1 MEKLGIVRKVAIGVW
16 VKAMLLFTCAMN
28 VFGEDQNPPN
38 VVLMFVDDLGYCAS
52 GLYGCEAPTPNIQ
65 QLADEGARFTDG
77 YVTSPVCSPS
87 RAGMLTGRGQQR
99 FGHDF
104 LPEGA
109 VDGNGGLPVGEVT
122 LADALKEAGYV
133 TGMVGK
139 WHLGHNEKFHPL
151 NRGFDE
157 FFGLLGAATSY
168 ADHAR
173 EDLVIQTLWGMELP
187 LLSYFPDDFTLSLWS
202 VIKAFFFEPGAP
214 RLMRGMNHVQEDSY
228 LTHAFSRE
236 AVDFI
241 NRHRDEPFFL
251 YLPYTA
257 VHHPLQVPREYY
269 DQFADIEDEQIRI
282 LTAMTA
288 SLDDGVGSVLNAL
301 EANGLEDN
309 TLVFFISDNGAGAD
323 GVSNAPLR
331 LGKHSLFEG
340 GNRVPFAV
348 KWPRNIPAGLT
359 YSQPVSTLDVF
370 PTSLAAAGAKLTED
384 QQLEGVDLLPYLK
397 ETEGTPPHE
406 SLFWRQGPNWAVR
419 SGNWKLT
426 YAAERNWL
434 YDLSKDIGE
443 KNNLAESHPE
453 KIRQL
458 TEQYQKWNS
467 RNTDPAWPALSSKTM
482 SELSVDGLPIEWVF

>member
-1 MEKLGIVRKVAIGVW
+1 MGKSGIVNNLATGAW
-16 VKAMLLFTCAMN
+16 VKAMLLFTCVMHA
-28 VFGEDQNPPN
+28 FGGDQNRPN
-38 VVLMFVDDLGYCAS
+38 VLLIFVDDLGYCAS

-65 QLADEGARFTDG
+65 RLADEGALFTDG

-87 RAGMLTGRGQQR
+87 RAGLLTGRGQQR
-99 FGHDF
+99 FGHDY

-109 VDGNGGLPVGEVT
+109 VDGNGGLPVGEIT
-122 LADALKEAGYV
+122 LADAMKEAGYV

-139 WHLGHNEKFHPL
+139 WHLGQHDKFHPL

-168 ADHAR
+168 ANHAR
-173 EDLVIQTLWGMELP
+173 EDLVIQTFWGMELP
-187 LLSYFPDDFTLSLWS
+187 LLSYSPDDLTLWS
-202 VIKAFFFEPGAP
+202 AIKAFFFEPGAP
-214 RLMRGMNHVQEDSY
+214 LLIRGSDQVEEDRY
-228 LTHAFSRE
+228 LTDAFSQE

-241 NRHRDEPFFL
+241 NRHREEPFFL

-257 VHHPLQVPREYY
+257 VHHPLQAPREYY

-301 EANGLEDN
+301 KANGLEDN

-323 GVSNAPLR
+323 GISNAPLR

-340 GNRVPFAV
+340 GNRVPFVV

-359 YSQPVSTLDVF
+359 YSHPVSALDVF
-370 PTSLAAAGAKLTED
+370 PTSLAAAGAELAED
-384 QQLEGVDLLPYLK
+384 RQLEGVDLLPYLK
-397 ETEGTPPHE
+397 ESEGTMPHE

-426 YAAERNWL
+426 FAADRYWL

-443 KNNLAESHPE
+443 KNNLARSHSE
-453 KIRQL
+453 KIREL
-458 TEQYQKWNS
+458 TEQYEKWNS
-467 RNTDPAWPALSSKTM
+467 QNTDPAWPALSSKTM
-482 SELSVDGLPIEWVF
+482 SELSVDDVPIEWVF

>member
-1 MEKLGIVRKVAIGVW
+1 MVRASSVTRLTVRVW
-16 VKAMLLFTCAMN
+16 VKAMLLFACAMHA
-28 VFGEDQNPPN
+28 FGDDRNPPN
-38 VVLMFVDDLGYCAS
+38 VVLIFVDDLGYCAS

-65 QLADEGARFTDG
+65 RLADEGARFTDG

-87 RAGMLTGRGQQR
+87 RAGLLTGRSQQR
-99 FGHDF
+99 FGHDY

-109 VDGNGGLPVGEVT
+109 ANGNGGLPVGEIT
-122 LADALKEAGYV
+122 LADAMKQAGYV

-139 WHLGHNEKFHPL
+139 WHLGHSEEFHPI

-157 FFGLLGAATSY
+157 FFGLLGASTNY

-173 EDLVIQTLWGMELP
+173 EDVVVRTRWGMELP
-187 LLSYFPDDFTLSLWS
+187 LLSYSPDDLTLSLWS

-214 RLMRGMNHVQEDSY
+214 MLMRGTDHVQEDSY
-228 LTHAFSRE
+228 LTEAFSRE

-241 NRHRDEPFFL
+241 NRHRDESFFL

-257 VHHPLQVPREYY
+257 VHHPLQVPRAYY
-269 DQFADIEDEQIRI
+269 DQFPDIEDESIRI
-282 LTAMTA
+282 LTAMAA

-301 EANGLEDN
+301 EANGLEEN

-340 GNRVPFAV
+340 GNRVPFV
-348 KWPRNIPAGLT
+348 MKWPGNIPAGLT
-359 YSQPVSTLDVF
+359 YSHPVSALDVF
-370 PTSLAAAGAKLTED
+370 PTSLVAAGAELPED
-384 QQLEGVDLLPYLK
+384 SQLEGVDLLPYLNASK
-397 ETEGTPPHE
+397 GTPAHKD
-406 SLFWRQGPNWAVR
+406 LFWRQGPNWAVR

-426 YAAERNWL
+426 FAADRHWL

-443 KNNLAESHPE
+443 KNNLAGSHPE
-453 KIRQL
+453 KISQL
-458 TEQYQKWNS
+458 TEKYREWNS
-467 RNTDPAWPALSSKTM
+467 HNSDPAWPAFSSKTM
-482 SELSVDGLPIEWVF
+482 SELSVDDVPIEWVF